1 MDAKALGER
10 ISSLRKTRG
19 LTQKQLADELRVTD
33 GAVSKWER
41 GLNYPD
47 LSMLEDIA
55 TALDTDVIQ
64 LLGLCDTQND
74 QIVEEL
80 TRISALEKQSL
91 VRQIRLRGVLKIGIG
106 CMLWVSLLVAS
117 KIFDDHGIYGLAQ
130 VVTMGML
137 GFTGTLI
144 GFEIYTL
151 KNLPKLYRD

>member
-1 MDAKALGER
+1 MDAKILGEK
-10 ISSLRKTRG
+10 ISSLRKVKG
-19 LTQKQLADELRVTD
+19 LTQKQLAEQLHVTD

-47 LSMLEDIA
+47 LSMLDAVAE
-55 TALDTDVIQ
+55 ALDTNVIE
-64 LLGLCDTQND
+64 LLALSEAQSN
-74 QIVEEL
+74 QIVKAL
-80 TRISALEKQSL
+80 TRISAQEKQNL
-91 VRQIRLRGVLKIGIG
+91 IREIRLRGFVKIGIG

-144 GFEIYTL
+144 SFEIYTL
-151 KNLPKLYRD
+151 KNLPKLYCE